1 MRVCF
6 KTFAF
11 TIGLF
16 IFTIY
21 YCFLT
26 YRKVDVPK
34 PVGENVYSVITTAK
48 KPSRPFISLFVR
60 MPGKLKEHQTR
71 FYCDFFRTAAL
82 FWPPSFGKTVIVL
95 DEESKLDHTFG
106 EQVTRQVRQYFPE
119 QKIEVKYE
127 PLPHDQNV
135 LNFAGSPKPAGY
147 NRQLWS
153 SFFLDLYTND
163 LVVAWMDSDAAFL
176 MPVTESTIF
185 SGTRIRLLGSECSMK
200 VSWVKT
206 WARTT
211 NMILGLPMVADFMT
225 YFPVYLY
232 RDTFTHCRE
241 YILNRFNTTNFE
253 EAFKK
258 FYNENSGY
266 ISPVSVVISYAWFFE
281 KDRYDWNIKICSD
294 LRSYNGRFSS
304 EHRIRPEH
312 IENIL
317 SKPRTA
323 FHVRKEF
330 LFSNVLTSYCLSH
343 TAAENEPG
351 MCANSTVS
359 PTNNLILFNHDLQR
373 VHPGETP
380 CTGEKK
386 TSCLNILNSHYNEV
400 AQDIKNN
407 GRKLAWENL
416 ETVEMLGREVAINC
430 KKLT

>member
-1 MRVCF
+1 MRVCL
-6 KTFAF
+6 KTSV
-11 TIGLF
+11 IGLF
-16 IFTIY
+16 IFILIICY
-21 YCFLT
+21 SFLT
-26 YRKVDVPK
+26 YRKADIPELVR
-34 PVGENVYSVITTAK
+34 ESVSTFMTSK
-48 KPSRPFISLFVR
+48 RKPSRSSISLFVR
-60 MPGKLKEHQTR
+60 MSRKLKEHQTR

-82 FWPPSFGKTVIVL
+82 FWPPSRGKTVLVL

-106 EQVTRQVRQYFPE
+106 EQVTRQVRQYLPE
-119 QKIEVKYE
+119 QEIEVKYE
-127 PLPHDQNV
+127 PMPHDPSV

-163 LVVAWMDSDAAFL
+163 LMVAWMDSDAAFL

-185 SGTRIRLLGSECSMK
+185 SGTRIRLLGSECSMN

-241 YILNRFNTTNFE
+241 CILNRFNTANFE

-258 FYNENSGY
+258 FYNGNSGY
-266 ISPVSVVISYAWFFE
+266 INPVSVVISYVWFFE

-294 LRSYNGRFSS
+294 LKLYNKQFSS

-323 FHVRKEF
+323 FHLQKTNWF

-343 TAAENEPG
+343 TAAENESG
-351 MCANSTVS
+351 MCANLTVS
-359 PTNNLILFNHDLQR
+359 PR
-373 VHPGETP
+373 
-380 CTGEKK
+380 KK
-386 TSCLNILNSHYNEV
+386 TWFSLSTIFRELIWEKHRV
-400 AQDIKNN
+400 LV
-407 GRKLAWENL
+407 RKRPA
-416 ETVEMLGREVAINC
+416 
-430 KKLT
+430 

>member
-16 IFTIY
+16 ILTIY

-34 PVGENVYSVITTAK
+34 PVGESVYSVITTAK
-48 KPSRPFISLFVR
+48 KPSRPSISLFVR

-106 EQVTRQVRQYFPE
+106 EQVTRQVRF
-119 QKIEVKYE
+119 
-127 PLPHDQNV
+127 
-135 LNFAGSPKPAGY
+135 
-147 NRQLWS
+147 
-153 SFFLDLYTND
+153 
-163 LVVAWMDSDAAFL
+163 
-176 MPVTESTIF
+176 
-185 SGTRIRLLGSECSMK
+185 
-200 VSWVKT
+200 
-206 WARTT
+206 
-211 NMILGLPMVADFMT
+211 
-225 YFPVYLY
+225 
-232 RDTFTHCRE
+232 
-241 YILNRFNTTNFE
+241 NRFNTTNFE

-258 FYNENSGY
+258 FYNGNSGY

-294 LRSYNGRFSS
+294 LKSYNGRFSS

-323 FHVRKEF
+323 FHLQKTNWF

-343 TAAENEPG
+343 TRQQKMNQE
-351 MCANSTVS
+351 CV
-359 PTNNLILFNHDLQR
+359 LI
-373 VHPGETP
+373 
-380 CTGEKK
+380 
-386 TSCLNILNSHYNEV
+386 
-400 AQDIKNN
+400 
-407 GRKLAWENL
+407 
-416 ETVEMLGREVAINC
+416 
-430 KKLT
+430 